1 MKQKILITGGT
12 GFVGKQLVQELYRR
26 DVMLR
31 LIVRKGKK
39 NQLPITQEKIEIVET
54 NDLFSESVDW
64 WKEQCEGID
73 TVLHLAWYAKP
84 GKYLLSNLNTHCLH
98 GSLNI
103 AWGAIKAD
111 VRRFVGVGTCFE
123 YDLSVGVLSIETP
136 LRPSTPYAA
145 SKAALYFSLEHWLKN
160 NGIEFSWC
168 RLFYLYGKGEDS
180 HRLVPFLRSRLEKGE
195 PAELTSGNQIRDFLD
210 VVDAAK
216 MIADLTLSIQTGPV
230 NICSGL
236 PITVRQLAEQIADE
250 YGRRDLLVFGVRPD
264 NIVDPPKV
272 LGIPNLLSKN
282 N

>member
-84 GKYLLSNLNTHCLH
+84 GKYLLSDLNTHCLH

-103 AWGAIKAD
+103 AWGAI
-111 VRRFVGVGTCFE
+111 
-123 YDLSVGVLSIETP
+123 
-136 LRPSTPYAA
+136 
-145 SKAALYFSLEHWLKN
+145 
-160 NGIEFSWC
+160 
-168 RLFYLYGKGEDS
+168 
-180 HRLVPFLRSRLEKGE
+180 
-195 PAELTSGNQIRDFLD
+195 
-210 VVDAAK
+210 
-216 MIADLTLSIQTGPV
+216 
-230 NICSGL
+230 
-236 PITVRQLAEQIADE
+236 
-250 YGRRDLLVFGVRPD
+250 
-264 NIVDPPKV
+264 
-272 LGIPNLLSKN
+272 
-282 N
+282 